1 MSNYIYID
9 CLGVV
14 YLLSPHHIYVLTW
27 REGESESES
36 ERRFNDSFNQI

>member
-14 YLLSPHHIYVLTW
+14 YIYVLTW